1 MAGNGIELPVEVWRG
16 WSRVDA
22 EDHALVLVAM
32 GIRCRLRR
40 ETGALTLVVAAED
53 APRARQ
59 QLDLYAWENG
69 TTTVARR
76 AEQVHAGGV
85 EAAALFAVTLVFV
98 HMWAQRGAF
107 GHNWFSAG
115 AAQAGMILEGEW
127 WRTLTA
133 LGLHGDA
140 AHLMGN
146 ITFGA
151 LFGVLLARALGA
163 GLTWFAVLLAG
174 AAGNALNAW
183 LQSPQ
188 HTAVGASTA
197 VFAALGMLAGLMLR
211 RQRDRW
217 RRGLRRWTP
226 LAAGLMLLAWIGVGS
241 ERTDVGAHLAGFA
254 AGGLVGVA
262 FSVVEHRLP
271 RGFRPQAAFGVG
283 ALCLFAL
290 AWVKAFGG

>member
-1 MAGNGIELPVEVWRG
+1 MEGNGIEPLVEVWRG
-16 WSRVDA
+16 WSRVEA

-32 GIRCRLRR
+32 GIPCRLRR
-40 ETGALTLVVAAED
+40 EAGALTLAVAADD
-53 APRARQ
+53 ALRARQ
-59 QLDLYAWENG
+59 QLDLYAWENR
-69 TTTVARR
+69 TTTRDR
-76 AEQVHAGGV
+76 SLEQIPAGGV
-85 EAAALFAVTLVFV
+85 EAAVLFAATLLFV
-98 HMWAQRGAF
+98 HIWALRGAF
-107 GHNWFSAG
+107 GHDWFQAG
-115 AAQAGMILEGEW
+115 AAQAGMILGGEW

-151 LFGVLLARALGA
+151 LFGILLARALGA

-211 RQRDRW
+211 QQRDRW

-226 LAAGLMLLAWIGVGS
+226 LGAGLMLLAWLGVGG
-241 ERTDVGAHLAGFA
+241 ERTDIGAHLAGFA
-254 AGGLVGVA
+254 AGGLAGVA

-271 RGFRPQAAFGVG
+271 RGFRAQAAFGAG
-283 ALCLFAL
+283 ALGLFAL
-290 AWVKAFGG
+290 AWLAAFGG